1 MQHYEILS
9 LTVAL
14 SDALSIKNEKG
25 RKKEKSGKKRLSKIS
40 NIKTLN
46 ISNGIDQ
53 KTGNVRIIKFPYRN

>member
-14 SDALSIKNEKG
+14 AEALSIK
-25 RKKEKSGKKRLSKIS
+25 KKKKNGKERLSKFS

-53 KTGNVRIIKFPYRN
+53 KTGNVRIIT